1 MTPRIRARASSRVVQ
16 NSSLF
21 VNYIYRNLMQKQ
33 ISVVLDKGVEF
44 AFHVPEGVPLAH
56 DVARAWLDKQFI
68 ELECEPLRASG
79 KVLTAD
85 KVLVVTQAAG
95 TALFNDAQWVA
106 GYVAAVSAALG
117 KPMIR
122 VDVPS
127 MAITY

>member
-1 MTPRIRARASSRVVQ
+1 
-16 NSSLF
+16 
-21 VNYIYRNLMQKQ
+21 MQKQ
-33 ISVVLDKGVEF
+33 ISVVLDKGFEF
-44 AFHVPEGVPLAH
+44 TFHVPDGVPLAH
-56 DVARAWLDKQFI
+56 DAARAWLDKQFT

-95 TALFNDAQWVA
+95 PALFNDAQWA
-106 GYVAAVSAALG
+106 AAYVAAVSAALG